1 MRVSQA
7 MTDTKTTIPRTSS
20 RRGQPRRSQSD
31 WRIRGRSAPLC
42 EGGVLAAGLLS
53 SGIAI
58 IASGLVGQSQLPWA
72 PPFAVVVLWAGL
84 ITSVAASFRREV
96 PAGLLR
102 FATRDIIW
110 GLSLGLT
117 LRVVQGAISSAN
129 TTPFPSTP
137 EEGAAQGQ
145 GAALSFIVTSG
156 LISPIVEEFF
166 FRGLILVCV
175 WQILVRSLNLV
186 VAGAI
191 SLTISTL
198 AFMALHLVFAP
209 LGEAQLTQLALVGV
223 LCGVCTVATGRVWG
237 AVLTHLVYNAS
248 FLGLLALGST

>member
-1 MRVSQA
+1 
-7 MTDTKTTIPRTSS
+7 MTDTTTAIPRTSS

-31 WRIRGRSAPLC
+31 WRISGRSVPLC

-53 SGIAI
+53 CGIAI

-72 PPFAVVVLWAGL
+72 PSFAVIVLWAGL
-84 ITSVAASFRREV
+84 MLSVAVSFRREV

-137 EEGAAQGQ
+137 DEVATQGK
-145 GAALSFIVTSG
+145 GAALSFIVSSA

-175 WQILVRSLNLV
+175 WQILIRSLNLV
-186 VAGAI
+186 IAGAI

-198 AFMALHLVFAP
+198 AFMALHLIFAP
-209 LGEAQLTQLALVGV
+209 LSEAQLTQLALVGV

-237 AVLTHLVYNAS
+237 AVLAHLVYNAS
-248 FLGLLALGST
+248 FLGLLALGPT